1 MKNNL
6 SRYYKDE
13 TDVELQEL
21 FGRKERFLLEDRKCD
36 SEIRKGLQRN
46 TRDVREDEKEI
57 DSQSKRPRR

>member
-1 MKNNL
+1 MKITRKKRILN
-6 SRYYKDE
+6 
-13 TDVELQEL
+13 Q
-21 FGRKERFLLEDRKCD
+21 RKERFLLEDRKCD